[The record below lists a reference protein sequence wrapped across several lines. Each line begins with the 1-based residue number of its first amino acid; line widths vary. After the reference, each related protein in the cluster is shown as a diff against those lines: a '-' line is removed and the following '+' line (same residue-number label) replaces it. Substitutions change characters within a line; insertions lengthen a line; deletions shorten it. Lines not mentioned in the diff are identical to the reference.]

1 MHGSAWF
8 KTSTHPFLFSQLR
21 EGLLSRQHD
30 TRARTKMVH
39 RGGRLA
45 TVSRHLVASSTR
57 VPSTSSSATSSSS
70 ELQAL
75 VPEDAETQ
83 YAEQGYFVVR
93 QLLPADAV
101 RRVHAE
107 VGRILSGHTHGN
119 SDGYIRDYT
128 RTDGR
133 GGAPG
138 TPGEMSGPD
147 SVRVLRDPRC
157 QSSVLWNDWL
167 THPNVGALQRRMLGE
182 NVRVMGTSFFTKAPG
197 GVGEATPLH
206 QDLCELNNTTPSLRA
221 NFFNGPTDS
230 FVLTYSISQ

>member
-1 MHGSAWF
+1 
-8 KTSTHPFLFSQLR
+8 
-21 EGLLSRQHD
+21 
-30 TRARTKMVH
+30 MVH

-45 TVSRHLVASSTR
+45 TVSRHLVASFTR

-221 NFFNGPTDS
+221 NFFN
-230 FVLTYSISQ
+230 